1 MAALASPAAV
11 ALERAA
17 LVAPFAR
24 EYPFTSRVLDLD
36 GLAYHY
42 LDEGP
47 RDAPPLL
54 LVHGNPTWSFLWRH
68 AIKAFRG
75 EMRCVAPD
83 HIGCGLSDKPRDYP
97 YRLAAHIENLE
108 RLALELDLE
117 RITLAV
123 HDWGG
128 PIGLGF
134 AARHPERIARLMVL
148 NTSAFPLDGWG
159 GRAPWRLR
167 ACRAPLL
174 GDLAV
179 QRLNAFA
186 RLAPWLALEDRS
198 VLSREARRGFL
209 APYSERGARTAAL
222 RFVQDIPLS
231 SGHPSYATLC
241 EVERGLELFRR
252 TPLCLIWGERD
263 WCFTPA
269 FRREWQRRFP
279 EASVHRA
286 ERAGHWV
293 LEDAREDVLRWMRA
307 FLAAN
312 PIAGPPP
319 PAPPATLPTEP
330 AKER

>member
-1 MAALASPAAV
+1 MAAFASPAATAV
-11 ALERAA
+11 DRAA

-36 GLAYHY
+36 GIAYHFV
-42 LDEGP
+42 DEGP
-47 RDAPPLL
+47 REAPPLL

-68 AIKAFRG
+68 AIGAFRG
-75 EMRCVAPD
+75 ELRCVAPD
-83 HIGCGLSDKPRDYP
+83 HVGCGLSDKPRDYP
-97 YRLAAHIENLE
+97 YRLATHIANLE

-117 RITLAV
+117 RITLVV

-134 AARHPERIARLMVL
+134 AARHPERIARLIVL
-148 NTSAFPLDGWG
+148 NTSAFTLGGWG
-159 GRAPWRLR
+159 GHAPWRLR

-174 GDLAV
+174 GELAIE
-179 QRLNAFA
+179 RLNAFA

-198 VLSREARRGFL
+198 VLSPQARRGFL
-209 APYSERGARTAAL
+209 APYAARGARTAAL

-231 SGHPSYATLC
+231 ESHPSYATLR
-241 EVERGLELFRR
+241 EVERGLEHFRK

-293 LEDAREDVLRWMRA
+293 IEDARADVLRWMRA
-307 FLAAN
+307 FMAAHPIGGEPAPAPTSLAA
-312 PIAGPPP
+312 PPP
-319 PAPPATLPTEP
+319 
-330 AKER
+330 ER